1 MVGVVSLIFLVS
13 VIGNIGE
20 RLPMEV
26 GNWVKETKIQCF
38 TPETLYDYIDGE
50 ADQYMPYEFK
60 LLTVVNYENKENA
73 EERIEVQLYE
83 MSSTLNA
90 FGIFSVH
97 RDPNKKIFL
106 CGNDGVIGGN
116 QAMFYQARYFV
127 KLLASNSSITSEQVL
142 LVGKKV
148 SEVLP
153 KEKLEV
159 QELECLE
166 LDAKVQNTERYL
178 AKDVLSQTFFPKGF
192 VVQLKVGGKV
202 GSGFIVVYGGTD
214 KAKEGWN
221 EYIAYLKDLGADYT
235 LVGGSLMVMSPVS
248 EMCVASLLDREIVG
262 VWVPG
267 GDLEEMR
274 ALADKIVGCIKERQG
289 SVESNSNK

>member
-1 MVGVVSLIFLVS
+1 MIGVVSLIFLVS
-13 VIGNIGE
+13 AIGNIGE
-20 RLPMEV
+20 RLPLEV
-26 GNWVKETKIQCF
+26 GNWIKETKILCF
-38 TPETLYDYIDGE
+38 TPETLFDYIDGE

-60 LLTVVNYENKENA
+60 LLTVVNYQSKENA
-73 EERIEVQLYE
+73 EEKIEVQLYE

-97 RDPNKKIFL
+97 RDPNKKIFP

-116 QAMFYQARYFV
+116 QAMFYQSKYFV
-127 KLLASNSSITSEQVL
+127 KLLANNPSITSEQVL

-153 KEKLEV
+153 KENLKV
-159 QELECLE
+159 QELECLG
-166 LDAKVQNTERYL
+166 LDAKIQNTERYL

-202 GSGFIVVYGGTD
+202 GSGFIVVFDSID
-214 KAKEGWN
+214 KANKGWN
-221 EYIAYLKDLGADYT
+221 EYITYLKDLGANYT
-235 LVGGSLMVMSPVS
+235 LSGDCLKVMSPIS
-248 EMCVASLLDREIVG
+248 EVCVASLLDSKVVG

-267 GDLEEMR
+267 GDLEEMKT
-274 ALADKIVGCIKERQG
+274 LADKIVGCLKERKG
-289 SVESNSNK
+289 FVENNNK